1 MTSSHQGEHSDTEP
15 SGSSYTDWST
25 RQATTAIIGGLLS
38 LGLWIL
44 TPLAHSAAGGWLSN
58 LTWTLAATSTLG
70 LTAYIWHVMDG
81 HRSER
86 RSLHVEA
93 VVKQLYDRQEQL
105 AGQIQDKQN
114 ETAEQLLARQ
124 AELTEK
130 MAANWSELQHSLDGL
145 RKRIGKL
152 VALQE
157 QREASARVRSADFHA
172 DAKELADRMDALALL
187 IETRLAPRQ
196 LGFKNRSDGS

>member
-1 MTSSHQGEHSDTEP
+1 
-15 SGSSYTDWST
+15 
-25 RQATTAIIGGLLS
+25 
-38 LGLWIL
+38 
-44 TPLAHSAAGGWLSN
+44 

-70 LTAYIWHVMDG
+70 LAAYVWRTLDG
-81 HRSER
+81 HRNER
-86 RSLHVEA
+86 RGVHIEA
-93 VVKQLYDRQEQL
+93 VVQQLYDRQEQL

-124 AELTEK
+124 AELTAT
-130 MAANWSELQHSLDGL
+130 MSANWSELQRSLDGL

-157 QREASARVRSADFHA
+157 QREAAARLRSADFHA